1 MGTIT
6 PERIVEL
13 WPPLSQEARQKIAE
27 IAEGDSSNDLPL
39 ELSDEEERMLAR
51 ARDDFKHGRALDADE
66 YHAEMSAF
74 MQRLA
79 AKSTS

>member
-27 IAEGDSSNDLPL
+27 IAEGDSSKDVPL
-39 ELSDEEERMLAR
+39 ELSDEEERLLAR

>member
-27 IAEGDSSNDLPL
+27 IAEGDSSKDLPL
-39 ELSDEEERMLAR
+39 ELSDEEERLLAR
-51 ARDDFKHGRALDADE
+51 ARDDFKHGRALNANE

>member
-27 IAEGDSSNDLPL
+27 IAEGDSSKDVPLDL
-39 ELSDEEERMLAR
+39 SAEEERMLAR